1 MFKVKTQHP
10 NVDWVAKARW
20 VVDGNIW
27 TSSGIS
33 AGMDLAFA
41 WMAEV
46 FGEETAQFV
55 ADRSEYERNVDSG
68 NDRYAERWG
77 AV

>member
-1 MFKVKTQHP
+1 
-10 NVDWVAKARW
+10 
-20 VVDGNIW
+20 
-27 TSSGIS
+27 
-33 AGMDLAFA
+33 MDLAFA

-55 ADRSEYERNVDSG
+55 ADRSEYERNTDSG